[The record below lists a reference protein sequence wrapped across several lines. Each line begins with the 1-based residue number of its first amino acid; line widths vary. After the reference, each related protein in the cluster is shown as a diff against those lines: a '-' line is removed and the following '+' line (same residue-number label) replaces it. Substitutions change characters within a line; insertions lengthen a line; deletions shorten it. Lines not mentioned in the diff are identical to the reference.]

1 MSDAPTT
8 DARKSAPAALRNRAP
23 ILDALRSRLPETGT
37 VLEVASGTGEHI
49 VHFARALPRLTF
61 RPSDPDPENRASIA
75 AWIAAE
81 KPANV
86 KPPLDLDV
94 CASKWPVATADA
106 ILCANMIHI
115 APWRA
120 AEGLIAGAARTL
132 FPGGILHIYGPFMRE
147 GRHTAP
153 SNAEFD
159 ASLKARNAEWGVR
172 DLDAVEALA
181 RRAGFGA
188 PDVVAQPA
196 NNLSVFFRLG

>member
-1 MSDAPTT
+1 MADT
-8 DARKSAPAALRNRAP
+8 RKYAPAAQRNRAP
-23 ILDALRSRLPETGT
+23 ILDALRGRLPETGT
-37 VLEVASGTGEHI
+37 VLEIASGTGEHV

-81 KPANV
+81 NLANV
-86 KPPLDLDV
+86 KAPIDLDA
-94 CASKWPVATADA
+94 CAPKWPVATADA

-132 FPGGILHIYGPFMRE
+132 FPGGILHLYGPFMRE

-153 SNAEFD
+153 SNADFD
-159 ASLKARNAEWGVR
+159 AALKARDPEWGVR
-172 DLDAVEALA
+172 DIDAVAALA

-188 PDVVAQPA
+188 PDIVVQPA

>member
-1 MSDAPTT
+1 ME
-8 DARKSAPAALRNRAP
+8 DARKYAPAAQRNRAP
-23 ILDALRSRLPETGT
+23 ILAALAERLPAKGA
-37 VLEVASGTGEHI
+37 VLEIASGTGEHV
-49 VHFARALPRLTF
+49 VHFARALPALVF

-81 KPANV
+81 KLANV
-86 KPPLDLDV
+86 RPPVDLDTT
-94 CASKWPVATADA
+94 AKKWPVATADA

-115 APWRA
+115 APWA
-120 AEGLIAGAARTL
+120 ACEGLIAGAARTL
-132 FPGGILHIYGPFMRE
+132 FPGGFLHLYGPFKRD
-147 GRHTAP
+147 GKHTAP

-188 PDVVAQPA
+188 ADVVRQPA

>member
-1 MSDAPTT
+1 MI
-8 DARKSAPAALRNRAP
+8 DARKHAPAAQRNRTP
-23 ILDALRSRLPETGT
+23 ILDALRVRLPETGT
-37 VLEVASGTGEHI
+37 VLEIASGTGEHV
-49 VHFARALPRLTF
+49 VHFARALPRLVF
-61 RPSDPDPENRASIA
+61 RPTDPDPGNRASIA
-75 AWIAAE
+75 AWIAHE
-81 KPANV
+81 NLANV
-86 KPPLDLDV
+86 EAPVDLDA
-94 CASKWPVATADA
+94 CAPEWPVAAADA

-120 AEGLIAGAARTL
+120 AERLIAGVARTL
-132 FPGGILHIYGPFMRE
+132 SAGGILHLYGPFTRE

-159 ASLKARNAEWGVR
+159 AALKARNPEWGVR
-172 DLDAVEALA
+172 DLDTVAALA

>member
-1 MSDAPTT
+1 
-8 DARKSAPAALRNRAP
+8 
-23 ILDALRSRLPETGT
+23 
-37 VLEVASGTGEHI
+37 
-49 VHFARALPRLTF
+49 VHFARALPALVF

-81 KPANV
+81 KLANV
-86 KPPLDLDV
+86 RPPVDLDTT
-94 CASKWPVATADA
+94 AKKWPVATADA

-115 APWRA
+115 APWA
-120 AEGLIAGAARTL
+120 ACEGLIAGAARTL
-132 FPGGILHIYGPFMRE
+132 FPGGFLHLYGPFKRD
-147 GRHTAP
+147 GKHTAP

-181 RRAGFGA
+181 RHAGFGA
-188 PDVVAQPA
+188 ADVVRQPA

>member
-1 MSDAPTT
+1 MT
-8 DARKSAPAALRNRAP
+8 DARKHAPAAQRNRAP
-23 ILDALRSRLPETGT
+23 ILDVLRSRLPESGT
-37 VLEVASGTGEHI
+37 VLEIASGTGEHV

-75 AWIAAE
+75 AWITAE
-81 KPANV
+81 NLTNV
-86 KPPLDLDV
+86 KAPIDLDA
-94 CASKWPVATADA
+94 CAPKWPVATADV

-132 FPGGILHIYGPFMRE
+132 FPGGILHFYGPFMRD

-153 SNAEFD
+153 SNADFD
-159 ASLKARNAEWGVR
+159 ASLKARNPEWGVR
-172 DLDAVEALA
+172 DLDAVTALA
-181 RRAGFGA
+181 RHAGFGS
-188 PDVVAQPA
+188 PDIVAQPA

>member
-1 MSDAPTT
+1 
-8 DARKSAPAALRNRAP
+8 
-23 ILDALRSRLPETGT
+23 
-37 VLEVASGTGEHI
+37 
-49 VHFARALPRLTF
+49 
-61 RPSDPDPENRASIA
+61 
-75 AWIAAE
+75 
-81 KPANV
+81 
-86 KPPLDLDV
+86 
-94 CASKWPVATADA
+94 
-106 ILCANMIHI
+106 
-115 APWRA
+115 
-120 AEGLIAGAARTL
+120 
-132 FPGGILHIYGPFMRE
+132 